1 MTASCLVKF
10 AMSDSA
16 YLLFTAAGLTRV
28 GSVFGEESSWFIRQ
42 APGKASSGRQS
53 SPLALGWNLP

>member
-1 MTASCLVKF
+1 
-10 AMSDSA
+10 MSDFA

-28 GSVFGEESSWFIRQ
+28 GSVFSEENSWFIRQ
-42 APGKASSGRQS
+42 APGEASSGGES